1 MELSTETLS
10 MEHSMTG
17 VGGEPFKASALSDK
31 QLMKGKRLNMP
42 VPPYTRRAVISN
54 LLRLSA
60 AAVIGGPA
68 LSALAQA
75 PIRNP
80 NQRYGGRDRNTEGFR
95 QQFRVPAMSAA
106 ISKNGQFVYDHAGG
120 MADRQHLTQAQ
131 HGTLFRIAD
140 LSKPITAVTIFSLIE
155 AGKLN
160 LTDKVFGATGILGAK
175 YGKPPYKPYVADI
188 TVDHL
193 LTHTAGGWA
202 ADNNDPMMH
211 NSGWSQAKLITSTIE
226 NMPLTST
233 PGTQWAYSNFG
244 YCLLGRV
251 IEQVTGQSYETYVQA
266 NIFARCGITDMQ
278 IANNSERHRASN
290 EVVYIGQYSEDPY
303 KVNINRMDST
313 DGWIASSTQLVQFLN
328 HVAGAPS
335 IPALLKPDTIR
346 AMTTPS
352 PAYPQADARYARGW
366 MVSSDGAGSWWHSGS
381 LPGSTSLM
389 VRNPNGSCLAALCNT
404 RTQPHQE
411 MDTTLYDV
419 MYDLTQNVPA

>member
-1 MELSTETLS
+1 
-10 MEHSMTG
+10 MEHSMIG
-17 VGGEPFKASALSDK
+17 VGREPFKASALSDN
-31 QLMKGKRLNMP
+31 QLMKRKLLNMP
-42 VPPYTRRAVISN
+42 LPAYTRRDVISN
-54 LLRLSA
+54 LLRASA
-60 AAVIGGPA
+60 AAVIGKPA

-75 PIRNP
+75 PTRNP
-80 NQRYGGRDRNTEGFR
+80 NQRNGGRGRIMERFR

-131 HGTLFRIAD
+131 QGTLFRIAD

-155 AGKLN
+155 TGKVN
-160 LTDKVFGATGILGAK
+160 LTDKVFGPTGILGAK
-175 YGKPPYKPYVADI
+175 YGKSPYKPYVVDI
-188 TVDHL
+188 TLDHL

-202 ADNNDPMMH
+202 ADSNDPMMH
-211 NSGWSQAKLITSTIE
+211 DSGWSQEKLITSTIE
-226 NMPLTST
+226 NVPLTST

-251 IEQVTGQSYETYVQA
+251 IEQVTGQSYEAYVQA
-266 NIFARCGITDMQ
+266 NILARCGITDMQ

-303 KVNINRMDST
+303 KININRMDST
-313 DGWIASSTQLVQFLN
+313 DGWIASSTQLVQLLN
-328 HVAGAPS
+328 HVAGAPN

-352 PAYPQADARYARGW
+352 PAYPQGDARYARGW
-366 MVSSDGAGSWWHSGS
+366 MVSNNGAGSCWHSGS

-389 VRNPNGSCLAALCNT
+389 VHNPDGSCLAALCNT

-411 MDTTLYDV
+411 MDTALYDM
-419 MYDLTQNVPA
+419 MYNLAQNVPA

>member
-1 MELSTETLS
+1 
-10 MEHSMTG
+10 
-17 VGGEPFKASALSDK
+17 
-31 QLMKGKRLNMP
+31 MP
-42 VPPYTRRAVISN
+42 VPAYTRRAIVSN
-54 LLRLSA
+54 LLKASA
-60 AAVIGGPA
+60 AAAIDGPA

-75 PIRNP
+75 TLRNP
-80 NQRYGGRDRNTEGFR
+80 NQRYGARGQNTQGFQ

-106 ISKNGQFVYDHAGG
+106 ISKNGRFVYDHAGG

-131 HGTLFRIAD
+131 QGTLFRIAD
-140 LSKPITAVTIFSLIE
+140 GSKPITAVTIFSLIE
-155 AGKLN
+155 AGKLSV
-160 LTDKVFGATGILGAK
+160 TDKVFGPAGILGTK

-188 TVDHL
+188 TVDDL

-211 NSGWSQAKLITSTIE
+211 NNGWDQARLIASTIE
-226 NMPLTST
+226 NVPLTST

-251 IEQVTGQSYETYVQA
+251 IEQVTGQSYEAYVQA
-266 NIFARCGITDMQ
+266 NILARCGITGMQ
-278 IANNSERHRASN
+278 IANNSERHRAPN
-290 EVVYIGQYSEDPY
+290 EAVYIGQYSEDPY
-303 KVNINRMDST
+303 KININRMDSA

-328 HVAGAPS
+328 HVAGAPN

-352 PAYPQADARYARGW
+352 PAYPQGDARYARGW
-366 MVSSDGAGSWWHSGS
+366 MVSSNGAGSWWQGGS

-389 VRNPNGSCLAALCNT
+389 VRNPDGSCSAAVCNT

-411 MDTTLYDV
+411 MDTALYDM
-419 MYDLTQNVPA
+419 MYNLAQNVPA